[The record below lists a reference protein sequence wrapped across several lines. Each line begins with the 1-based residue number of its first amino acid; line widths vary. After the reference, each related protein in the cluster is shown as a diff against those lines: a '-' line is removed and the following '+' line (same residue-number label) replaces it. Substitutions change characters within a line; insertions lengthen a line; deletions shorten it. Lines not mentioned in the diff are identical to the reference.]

1 MYKTA
6 DLHVVTSFFV
16 PIEQGSQPFCSAYP
30 LGILT
35 SPHVPLKM
43 MDQKLINDMIF
54 ILYDDMYF
62 IVNSVSVDLIIILLS
77 IQR

>member
-43 MDQKLINDMIF
+43 MDQKLINYMI
-54 ILYDDMYF
+54 LYF
-62 IVNSVSVDLIIILLS
+62 IVNSVSVDLIMILLS
-77 IQR
+77 IQH